1 MLVKTALVQRHN
13 HELVKIVHNLRADHR
28 VHREGEGDNGDDNLV
43 DLDGLERV
51 ATLLL
56 MVLKG
61 AAHE

>member
-1 MLVKTALVQRHN
+1 MLVKTELVQRHN
-13 HELVKIVHNLRADHR
+13 HELAKIVHNLRADR
-28 VHREGEGDNGDDNLV
+28 KVHMEEEDDNVDDNLV